1 MSSWNNN
8 NNKKKVNIHQISQVM
23 CSSIGEETDE
33 SIVPLVQNIS
43 KNNKFNYTIRNDKS
57 TFKW

>member
-1 MSSWNNN
+1 
-8 NNKKKVNIHQISQVM
+8 M

-57 TFKW
+57 TFK